1 MQEHNRPTP
10 ASPRRIFSRL
20 DFQKLSSPLSTGLRV
35 VVDKKCDTTG
45 IRRQWPIWYQQG
57 GGTIESF

>member
-1 MQEHNRPTP
+1 MEANRL
-10 ASPRRIFSRL
+10 AEFSPRRIFRHL

-35 VVDKKCDTTG
+35 VVDKECDTTG
-45 IRRQWPIWYQQG
+45 IRRQWPTWYQQG